1 MKFKDLV
8 NPGIDTIHPYE
19 PGRSLD
25 EVIQEFNLSKVVKL
39 ASNENS
45 LGASKK
51 ALEIVQ
57 SAQELHYYPDG
68 SGESLKR
75 VIAEHENIARDQ
87 IILGNGSNEVLELVA
102 SAFLSPETEA
112 IFSEHA
118 FVVYKLAS
126 KVRGCKFHEVPAKD
140 FGHDLDSFKN
150 YINDSTRVIFIA
162 NPNNPTGTYNT
173 HAQVHNLLST
183 IPDHVLVVLDLAYFE
198 YVEAE
203 DYVKPY
209 ELLTEFN
216 NLLLTRSFSKA
227 YGLPALRIG
236 FGVGHPELIELL
248 NRIRQPFNVNTIAQ
262 KAAIA
267 AIEDQAHIKQSI
279 ENNSMQKQYL
289 QSELTR
295 LGLTSLESEGNFIAV
310 KVPIPGRDMF
320 NKLMKEG
327 VIVRP
332 IDLYGMPDFIR
343 VTIGTPAENKFFIE
357 ILEKVLN

>member
-8 NPGIDTIHPYE
+8 NPGIDSIHPYE

-57 SAQELHYYPDG
+57 SAQELHFYPDG
-68 SGESLKR
+68 SGESLKK
-75 VIAEHENIARDQ
+75 VISEHENIAREQ

-102 SAFLSPETEA
+102 SAFLNPETEA

-140 FGHDLDSFKN
+140 FGHDLDSFNN
-150 YINDSTRVIFIA
+150 YITDATRVIFIA

-198 YVEAE
+198 YVEAQ

-209 ELLTEFN
+209 ELLNEFN

-236 FGVGHPELIELL
+236 FGVGHPELIEIL
-248 NRIRQPFNVNTIAQ
+248 NRIRQPFNVNTMAQ

-267 AIEDQAHIKQSI
+267 AIEDQAHIKASI

-295 LGLTSLESEGNFIAV
+295 LGLESLDSEGNFIAV
-310 KVPIPGRDMF
+310 KAPMPGRDMF
-320 NKLMKEG
+320 NKLMREG

>member
-8 NPGIDTIHPYE
+8 NPGIDSIHPYE

-25 EVIQEFNLSKVVKL
+25 EVIQEFNLPKVVKL

-75 VIAEHENIARDQ
+75 VIAEHENIAREQ

-102 SAFLSPETEA
+102 SAFLNPETEA

-140 FGHDLDSFKN
+140 FGHDLDSFNN
-150 YINDSTRVIFIA
+150 YVNDSTRVIFIA

-198 YVEAE
+198 YVEAQ

-209 ELLTEFN
+209 ELLNEFN

-236 FGVGHPELIELL
+236 FGVGHPELIEIL
-248 NRIRQPFNVNTIAQ
+248 NRIRQPFNVNTMAQ

-267 AIEDQAHIKQSI
+267 AIEDQAHIKASI

-295 LGLTSLESEGNFIAV
+295 LGLESLDSEGNFIAV
-310 KVPIPGRDMF
+310 KAPMPCRDMF
-320 NKLMKEG
+320 NKLMREG

>member
-57 SAQELHYYPDG
+57 SAQELHFYPDG
-68 SGESLKR
+68 SGESLKK
-75 VIAEHENIARDQ
+75 VISEHENIAREQ

-102 SAFLSPETEA
+102 SAFLNPETEA

-140 FGHDLDSFKN
+140 FGHDLDSFNN
-150 YINDSTRVIFIA
+150 YVNDSTRVIFIA

-198 YVEAE
+198 YVEAQ

-209 ELLTEFN
+209 ELLNEFN

-236 FGVGHPELIELL
+236 FGVGHPELIEIL
-248 NRIRQPFNVNTIAQ
+248 NRIRQPFNVNTMAQ

-267 AIEDQAHIKQSI
+267 AIEDQAHIKASI
-279 ENNSMQKQYL
+279 ENNSTQKQYL

-310 KVPIPGRDMF
+310 KAPMPGRDMF
-320 NKLMKEG
+320 NKLMREG
-327 VIVRP
+327 VTVRP

-343 VTIGTPAENKFFIE
+343 VTIATPAENKFFIE
-357 ILEKVLN
+357 ILEEVLN

>member
-1 MKFKDLV
+1 MNFKDFI
-8 NPGIDTIHPYE
+8 NPGIESIQPYE

-25 EVIQEFNLSKVVKL
+25 EVIQEFNLSKVIKL

-57 SAQELHYYPDG
+57 SAKDLHYYPDG
-68 SGESLKR
+68 SGEALKK
-75 VIAEHENIARDQ
+75 VISEHENIAKEQ
-87 IILGNGSNEVLELVA
+87 IILGNGSNEVLELA
-102 SAFLSPETEA
+102 AAAFLNPETEA

-126 KVRGCKFHEVPAKD
+126 KVRGCKFHEVPAKN

-173 HAQVHNLLST
+173 HAQVHNLLSS

-209 ELLTEFN
+209 ELLNWLATKIV
-216 NLLLTRSFSKA
+216 L
-227 YGLPALRIG
+227 
-236 FGVGHPELIELL
+236 GH
-248 NRIRQPFNVNTIAQ
+248 QQ
-262 KAAIA
+262 K
-267 AIEDQAHIKQSI
+267 H
-279 ENNSMQKQYL
+279 
-289 QSELTR
+289 
-295 LGLTSLESEGNFIAV
+295 
-310 KVPIPGRDMF
+310 
-320 NKLMKEG
+320 
-327 VIVRP
+327 
-332 IDLYGMPDFIR
+332 
-343 VTIGTPAENKFFIE
+343 
-357 ILEKVLN
+357 

>member
-8 NPGIDTIHPYE
+8 NPGIDSIHPYE

-57 SAQELHYYPDG
+57 SAQELHFYPDG
-68 SGESLKR
+68 SGESLKK
-75 VIAEHENIARDQ
+75 VISEHENIAREQ

-102 SAFLSPETEA
+102 SAFLNPETEA

-140 FGHDLDSFKN
+140 FGHDLDSFNN
-150 YINDSTRVIFIA
+150 YVNDSTRVIFIA

-198 YVEAE
+198 YVEAQ

-209 ELLTEFN
+209 ELLNEFN

-236 FGVGHPELIELL
+236 FGVGHPELIEIL
-248 NRIRQPFNVNTIAQ
+248 NRIRQPFNVNTMAQ

-267 AIEDQAHIKQSI
+267 AIEDQAHIKASI

-310 KVPIPGRDMF
+310 KAPMPGRDMF
-320 NKLMKEG
+320 NKLMREG

-343 VTIGTPAENKFFIE
+343 VTIGTPSENEFFIE
-357 ILEKVLN
+357 TLEKILN